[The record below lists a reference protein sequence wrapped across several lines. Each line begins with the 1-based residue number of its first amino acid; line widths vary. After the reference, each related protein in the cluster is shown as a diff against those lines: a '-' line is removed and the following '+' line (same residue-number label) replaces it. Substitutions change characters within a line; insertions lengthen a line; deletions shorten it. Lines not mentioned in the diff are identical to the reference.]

1 MSELPLKNYRE
12 VGSFDLLSPPLNPLG
27 LIDGHTLELHMSEL
41 IQSGSR
47 HIVLDASGLESLY
60 SDTLTILAK
69 SHSLLQGTTSDTTAS
84 DSIGSNSQCS
94 LGIMTASQSITESIA
109 KSELA
114 YLVSIYPVETD
125 LIQASMKMMA
135 GQMPQVYSAVF
146 SQSHPEA
153 SETLEDLTHE
163 HDLNVVESEA
173 NQGFA
178 PIIEEHNFHEVTSSP
193 SEMSISNQ
201 VASDEDADLPQITR
215 LDATSE
221 LSVLNVEEEA
231 FNNPSDLS
239 NQLGSSDQLSASSD
253 DDLDQGS
260 VKVKSSKKIVITT
273 LFMVAAVVA
282 ILLAA
287 GVIPLQ

>member
-69 SHSLLQGTTSDTTAS
+69 SHSLLQGATS
-84 DSIGSNSQCS
+84 DSIGGNSQCS

-135 GQMPQVYSAVF
+135 GQMPQVYSAAF

-153 SETLEDLTHE
+153 SETLEELTHE

-253 DDLDQGS
+253 DNLDQGS
-260 VKVKSSKKIVITT
+260 VKVLSLIHI
-273 LFMVAAVVA
+273 
-282 ILLAA
+282 
-287 GVIPLQ
+287 